1 MNKNQQLI
9 QLRTRKLGVLILD
22 SRRAAHR
29 TAEECASAIGIDL
42 EKFMAFENGE
52 FAPSLPELEVL
63 AFELDIPLEHFWGNL
78 ALSQVEKTESLKDRE
93 HLRSLR
99 DKMIGAA
106 IRMGRIKMNI
116 TNGEL
121 EQLTSIPE
129 DTLAAYEMGQQSIPL
144 PELEIIARSLD
155 VPIERFF
162 DQKGPIGSWRSQQES
177 VQKFTSMP
185 PEVQEFICKPVNLPY
200 LQLAMR
206 LSELSVDKLRGIAES
221 LLEITF

>member
-1 MNKNQQLI
+1 MNKNQQLL
-9 QLRTRKLGVLILD
+9 QLRTRKLGVLIVD

-29 TAEECASAIGIDL
+29 TPEECAAAIGVDL
-42 EKFMAFENGE
+42 ERYLAFENGE
-52 FAPSLPELEVL
+52 IAPSLPELEVL
-63 AFELDIPLEHFWGNL
+63 AYELDIPLEHFWGNQS
-78 ALSQVEKTESLKDRE
+78 LSQGEKAESIKDRE

-106 IRMGRIKMNI
+106 IRLGRVKMNI

-129 DTLAAYEMGQQSIPL
+129 DTLSAYEMGQKSIPL
-144 PELEIIARSLD
+144 PELEIIARTLD

-185 PEVQEFICKPVNLPY
+185 PEIQEFICKPVNLPY

-206 LSELSVDKLRGIAES
+206 LSDLSVDKLRGIAES